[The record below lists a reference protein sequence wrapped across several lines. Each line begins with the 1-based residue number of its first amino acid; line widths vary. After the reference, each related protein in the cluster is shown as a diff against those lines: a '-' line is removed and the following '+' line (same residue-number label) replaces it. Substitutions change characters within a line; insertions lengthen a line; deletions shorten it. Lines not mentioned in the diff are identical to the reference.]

1 MTTEIIYLD
10 NAATSWP
17 KPPAMAEA
25 ITTYINSPNGNP
37 GRGGHRASVNAAR
50 TVDTARQRLASLI
63 NAEDPSRLILAHSAT
78 DALNTAIHGAIDA
91 ACELPYFQ
99 PRPHVVTTVLEHN
112 AVLRPLY
119 ALQHRK
125 RIDLT
130 LVTCDYQGFVDPD
143 ELIKACTPR
152 TALLAVTHASNVL
165 GTIQPIRDIAARLR
179 EKSPHTLFLVDASQ
193 TVGHIP
199 VDVQADLADLL
210 AFPTHKALLGP
221 PGIGALYISP
231 RAYSPDDADP
241 RLDPH
246 IQGGT
251 GGNSDDPLMPRAL
264 PHHFEAGT
272 CNAPGMAGL
281 LAALDE
287 HERLHKSDA
296 HAHEKDLT
304 GQILEFLLSTPGV
317 RVLGPKDTDRRVS
330 VVSFT
335 THKHDAGELA
345 SILDASF
352 NIAVRAGLQ
361 CAPGAHHAMGTDVP
375 AQTGECGAKGGG
387 GAVRASPGPYSKQSD
402 VDAFKAA
409 ITEIID
415 NAD

>member
-1 MTTEIIYLD
+1 MTSDIIYLD

-17 KPPAMAEA
+17 KPPALAKA
-25 ITTYINSPNGNP
+25 ITEYLTSPNGNP

-50 TVDTARQRLASLI
+50 TVDTARQRLASLV
-63 NAEDPSRLILAHSAT
+63 NAEHESRLILTHSAT

-91 ACELPYFQ
+91 AAQLPNFQ

-125 RIDLT
+125 HIDLT
-130 LVTCDYQGFVDPD
+130 LVPCDHQGFVDTD
-143 ELIKACTPR
+143 ELIRACTPR

-165 GTIQPIRDIAARLR
+165 GAIQPIREIAARLR
-179 EKSPHTLFLVDASQ
+179 ESSSHTLFLVDASQ

-231 RAYSPDDADP
+231 RAYSPDDPNP

-246 IQGGT
+246 VQGGT

-264 PHHFEAGT
+264 PYHFEAGT
-272 CNAPGMAGL
+272 CNAPGLAGL
-281 LAALDE
+281 LASLDE
-287 HERLHKSDA
+287 HDKLHKSGA
-296 HAHEKDLT
+296 HDFEKNLT
-304 GQILEFLLSTPGV
+304 GQILEFLLATPGV
-317 RVLGPKDTDRRVS
+317 RVLGPRDTDRRVS
-330 VVSFT
+330 VVAFT
-335 THKHDAGELA
+335 LHNHDAGELA

-361 CAPGAHHAMGTDVP
+361 CAPGAHHAMGTDIP

-387 GAVRASPGPYSKQSD
+387 GAVRASPGPYSTQAD
-402 VDAFKAA
+402 IDAFKHA
-409 ITEIID
+409 IREIIN
-415 NAD
+415 NA

>member
-17 KPPAMAEA
+17 KPPSLAKA
-25 ITTYINSPNGNP
+25 ITDYFTSPNGNP

-50 TVDTARQRLASLI
+50 TVDAARQRLATLI
-63 NAEDPSRLILAHSAT
+63 HAEDPARLILTHSAT
-78 DALNTAIHGAIDA
+78 HALNTAIHGAIEA
-91 ACELPYFQ
+91 AAQLPRFQ

-119 ALQHRK
+119 ALQNRNH
-125 RIDLT
+125 IDLT
-130 LVTCDYQGFVDPD
+130 LVPCDHQGFTKPD
-143 ELIKACTPR
+143 DIINACTER
-152 TALLAVTHASNVL
+152 TALAAVTHASNVL
-165 GTIQPIRDIAARLR
+165 GTIQPIREIGAKLR
-179 EKSPHTLFLVDASQ
+179 DRSPHTLFLVDASQ

-199 VDVQADLADLL
+199 VNVQEDHADLL

-231 RAYSPDDADP
+231 RAYSPDDANP

-272 CNAPGMAGL
+272 CNAPGLAGL

-287 HERLHKSDA
+287 HHKLHSNGA
-296 HAHEKDLT
+296 HALEKNLT
-304 GQILEFLLSTPGV
+304 GQILQFLLETPGI
-317 RVLGPKDTDRRVS
+317 RVLGPRDTDRRVS

-335 THKHDAGELA
+335 LHNHDAGELA

-361 CAPGAHHAMGTDVP
+361 CAPGAHHAMGTDVAP
-375 AQTGECGAKGGG
+375 QTGDCGAKGGG
-387 GAVRASPGPYSKQSD
+387 GAVRASPGPYSTQAD
-402 VDAFKAA
+402 IDAFKHA
-409 ITEIID
+409 IREIIG
-415 NAD
+415 NA

>member
-17 KPPAMAEA
+17 KPPALAQA
-25 ITTYINSPNGNP
+25 ITSYFTSPNGNP
-37 GRGGHRASVNAAR
+37 GRGGHRASANAAR
-50 TVDTARQRLASLI
+50 TVEAARARLASLI

-91 ACELPYFQ
+91 AAELPQFK

-119 ALQHRK
+119 ALQHK
-125 RIDLT
+125 QRIDLT
-130 LVTCDYQGFVDPD
+130 LVTCDHQGFVDPD
-143 ELIKACTPR
+143 QLINACNER

-165 GTIQPIRDIAARLR
+165 GTIQPIRRIGEKLR
-179 EKSPHTLFLVDASQ
+179 QHSPHTLFIVDASQ

-199 VDVQADLADLL
+199 VDVRNDHADLL

-231 RAYSPDDADP
+231 RAYSPDDAQP

-246 IQGGT
+246 VQGGT

-272 CNAPGMAGL
+272 CNAPGLAGL

-287 HERLHKSDA
+287 HQKLHSNGA
-296 HAHEKDLT
+296 HTREKDLT
-304 GQILEFLLSTPGV
+304 GQLLAFLLQTPGV
-317 RVLGPKDTDRRVS
+317 RVLGPRDTDHRVS

-335 THKHDAGELA
+335 LHNHDAGELA

-387 GAVRASPGPYSKQSD
+387 GAVRASPGPYSTQAD
-402 VDAFKAA
+402 VDAFKQA
-409 ITEIID
+409 ITRII
-415 NAD
+415 ADT